1 VRGLAD
7 IVSIPELGARIGEAL
22 FADRWRLRRQLRDIE
37 QARRRNRSDNGR
49 GRANEKR
56 LARFADDLERSIA
69 LRLARR
75 SAVPHVRYDDRLPV
89 AARRGEI
96 ADAIRGHQVIIVCG
110 ETGSGKSTQLPK
122 ICLELGRGLE
132 GFIGHTQPR
141 RIAARS
147 VAARIAEELG
157 SPLGRDVGYKV
168 RFTDASNPR
177 TYIKLLTDGV
187 LLAESHH
194 DRYLN
199 QYDTIILDEAHER
212 SLNIDFLLGYL
223 QRLLGQRPE
232 LKLIVTSATIDA
244 ERFARHFES
253 VAGEV
258 PVIRVSGRTYPVEV
272 RYRPPIAHK
281 ENEEPDVER
290 SVLAAVDELARERD
304 GDILV
309 FMPTEQDILATA
321 KALRAHRIPG
331 DGREAE
337 VLPLYARLSTAEQN
351 RVFQPH
357 QGRRIVIA
365 TNVAES
371 SLTVPGITAVI
382 DSGTARISRYA
393 ARSKVQRLP
402 IEPVSQA
409 SADQRMGRCGRLG
422 PGICIRLFSEDD
434 YLARERYTPPEI
446 LRSNLAAVALQ
457 AKALRLGEI
466 EDFPFLD
473 APRPEAIRDAYRTL
487 FELGAIDDGRAL
499 TDLGRQL
506 SRLPVDPRI
515 GRIIL
520 AGVQENCLH
529 EILILAAVLELQDPR
544 ERPSDQQEAADQ
556 AHAQFADE
564 QSDFLSLLKLWD
576 FYHDWKG
583 KLSRNALRRTCRE
596 FFLSHNRMREWL
608 EIHRQLLKLCEQ
620 AGFKVQPRRND
631 HEQIH
636 RALLAG
642 FLSSIACRS
651 DQYEYTVAGG
661 QRAVLWPGSA
671 AYERR
676 PKWIMAGEV
685 LETSRRY
692 LRTAA
697 RINPHWIE
705 PLAGHLVKRT
715 HRDPY
720 WDPTAGAAMVVE
732 SVSLFSLPIVR
743 GRPVRLA
750 AVDPAHAREMF
761 IEHGLV
767 RGGYATR
774 AKFLAH
780 NRQLLEE
787 LERFQRK
794 VRRYGLLRGEHARFG
809 FYDRRLPAEVVDA
822 ASFERWRRRAE
833 QEQPGL
839 LCMTPRNLLTDPD
852 VANDPQTFP
861 DAITVG
867 AMRLPLDYCF
877 EPGTEHD
884 GITVTVPKE
893 GFHQLDARRLD
904 WLVPGLVEEK
914 VAALIKSL
922 PKTVRRS
929 LVPVPD
935 TARQALGEL
944 RYPEGCLQTSLAQ
957 ALSRIGGT
965 PIVPD
970 AFRLSHVP
978 DHLRMRIRV
987 VDAAGRALAVGRDL
1001 AEVRRQLWTDAKPP
1015 SGTID
1020 DARFNRQGITDWDLG
1035 ELPERVEVTRGGVVL
1050 HAYPSL
1056 VDAGTSVSLRLSS
1069 TAEAAAHE
1077 TRAGLRKLV
1086 VLSTRGEI
1094 EPHIEWLPNLAD
1106 LAVLGSDLGD
1116 QAFWKEQLIELV
1128 ADRAF
1133 LADQALPRSQGEFSA
1148 RLAWG
1153 RERIGLAVQD
1163 VLPLVT
1169 LILENY
1175 SVARKGLQQAT
1186 NLQTVYAVADVESQL
1201 AELFA
1206 PGFLTATAW
1215 QSLQS
1220 YPRYLRAI
1228 QIRLERLA
1236 SGGVARDRQL
1246 FEDLD
1251 ARWHAYL
1258 ELAAQYRR
1266 EGIYNAIMTQYRW
1279 LIEEFRVSLF
1289 AQQLGTLVS
1298 VSTKRLDQLWSK
1310 IEEY

>member
-1 VRGLAD
+1 MAD
-7 IVSIPELGARIGEAL
+7 ISSIPELGARIGEAL

-37 QARRRNRSDNGR
+37 EAERR
-49 GRANEKR
+49 GRSNARETNGQR
-56 LARFADDLERSIA
+56 IARFVENLEKSIA
-69 LRLARR
+69 VRLARR

-96 ADAIRGHQVIIVCG
+96 ADAIREHQVVVVCG

-132 GFIGHTQPR
+132 GFVGHTQPR

-157 SPLGRDVGYKV
+157 SPLGHDVGYKI
-168 RFTDASNPR
+168 RFTDVTNPR

-187 LLAESHH
+187 LLAESHQ

-223 QRLLGQRPE
+223 LGLLPKRPD

-244 ERFARHFES
+244 DRFARHFES
-253 VAGEV
+253 VEGNV

-272 RYRPPIAHK
+272 RYRPPTADK
-281 ENEEPDVER
+281 EGEEPDLEQA
-290 SVLAAVDELARERD
+290 VLTAVDELARERD
-304 GDILV
+304 GDVLI

-331 DGREAE
+331 DHPGRETE

-371 SLTVPGITAVI
+371 SLTVPGIVSVI

-402 IEPVSQA
+402 IEPVSRA
-409 SADQRMGRCGRLG
+409 SADQRAGRCGRLA
-422 PGICIRLFSEDD
+422 PGVCIRLYGEDD
-434 YLARERYTPPEI
+434 YLARDRYTPPEI

-457 AKALRLGEI
+457 AKSLRLGDI
-466 EDFPFLD
+466 EHFPFLD

-487 FELGAIDDGRAL
+487 FELGAIDDRRQL
-499 TDLGRQL
+499 TALGRQL

-544 ERPSDQQEAADQ
+544 ERPADRQEAADQ
-556 AHAQFADE
+556 AHSRFADE

-576 FYHDWKG
+576 SYHEWKG
-583 KLSRNALRRTCRE
+583 RLSRGALRRTCRE
-596 FFLSHNRMREWL
+596 SFLSSNRMREWL
-608 EIHRQLLKLCEQ
+608 EVHRQLLRLCAQ
-620 AGFKVQPRRND
+620 AGFGTGPRRND
-631 HEQIH
+631 PERIH
-636 RALLAG
+636 RALLTG
-642 FLSSIACRS
+642 FLSSVAYRS
-651 DQYEYTVAGG
+651 DPQEYTVAGG
-661 QRAVLWPGSA
+661 QKAALWPGSA
-671 AYERR
+671 AYQRR
-676 PKWIMAGEV
+676 PKWIVACEV

-697 RINPHWIE
+697 RINPRWIE
-705 PLAGHLVKRT
+705 PLAEHLVRRT
-715 HRDPY
+715 HREPH

-732 SVSLFSLPIVR
+732 SVLLFGLPIVR
-743 GRPVRLA
+743 QRRVPLA
-750 AVDPAHAREMF
+750 AVDPAHARELF

-767 RGGYATR
+767 RGGLSTR
-774 AKFLAH
+774 GKFLAH

-822 ASFERWRRRAE
+822 ASFERWRRGAE

-839 LCMTPRNLLTDPD
+839 LFMTPRNLLTDPD
-852 VANDPQTFP
+852 VANDPKSFP
-861 DAITVG
+861 DAITAG

-893 GFHQLDARRLD
+893 GFHQLDARRLE

-922 PKTVRRS
+922 PKTVRRN

-935 TARQALGEL
+935 TAKQALSEL
-944 RYPEGCLQTSLAQ
+944 RYAEGCLQTSLAQ
-957 ALSRIGGT
+957 SLTRIAGA
-965 PIVPD
+965 PISPD
-970 AFRLSHVP
+970 AFRMSQVP

-987 VDAAGRALAVGRDL
+987 VDARGRAIALGRDPTS
-1001 AEVRRQLWTDAKPP
+1001 VRKQLWADDRPTGGA
-1015 SGTID
+1015 ID
-1020 DARFNRQGITDWDLG
+1020 DARFNRQGITAWDFGDWS
-1035 ELPERVEVTRGGVVL
+1035 ERVEVSRGGVVL
-1050 HAYPSL
+1050 SAYPTL
-1056 VDAGTSVSLRLSS
+1056 VDAGATVSLRLST
-1069 TAEAAAHE
+1069 TAEAAVRQ
-1077 TRAGLRKLV
+1077 TRGGLRRLI
-1086 VLSTRGEI
+1086 VLAARDAI
-1094 EPHIEWLPNLAD
+1094 EPHIEWLPSLAE
-1106 LAVLGSDLGD
+1106 LAELGGDLGD
-1116 QAFWKEQLIELV
+1116 RTFWREQLIELV

-1133 LADQALPRSQGEFSA
+1133 LADPGAPRNQAEFLK
-1148 RLAWG
+1148 RLESG

-1163 VLPLVT
+1163 ILPLVT
-1169 LILENY
+1169 LVLENY
-1175 SVARKGLQQAT
+1175 SAVRKSLQQAT
-1186 NLQTVYAVADVESQL
+1186 SLQWVYAVADIESQL
-1201 AELFA
+1201 TELFR
-1206 PGFLTATAW
+1206 PDFLTATPW

-1228 QIRLERLA
+1228 RVRLERLG
-1236 SGGVARDRQL
+1236 SGGVTRDRQL
-1246 FEDLD
+1246 FEELD

-1258 ELAAQYRR
+1258 ELAAQYRS
-1266 EGIYNAIMTQYRW
+1266 EGIYDAALAQYRW

-1298 VSTKRLDQLWSK
+1298 VSGKRLDQLWLK
-1310 IEEY
+1310 IEEPQ